1 LASFG
6 LRDTLQHS
14 RKMRRINLLW
24 LSLPTAQ
31 GQHGERDLILI
42 VGRQPPHSF
51 EGFFEQFCH
60 REKIRSKRA
69 KWKSVLGQSI

>member
-42 VGRQPPHSF
+42 VGRQPPHRF
-51 EGFFEQFCH
+51 KGFFE
-60 REKIRSKRA
+60 
-69 KWKSVLGQSI
+69 